1 LAYRDSVTDHS
12 VARNVLALVMLKRKP
27 DFERPPRI
35 SLNVREEERAREA
48 PIAMAD
54 YIKARQTLLARMIE
68 LRANRLSKLQGNSN
82 GEQ

>member
-1 LAYRDSVTDHS
+1 V
-12 VARNVLALVMLKRKP
+12 LKRQV
-27 DFERPPRI
+27 DFERRPRI
-35 SLNVREEERAREA
+35 PLNVRKEERAREV

-68 LRANRLSKLQGNSN
+68 LRASRLSKLQGNSN